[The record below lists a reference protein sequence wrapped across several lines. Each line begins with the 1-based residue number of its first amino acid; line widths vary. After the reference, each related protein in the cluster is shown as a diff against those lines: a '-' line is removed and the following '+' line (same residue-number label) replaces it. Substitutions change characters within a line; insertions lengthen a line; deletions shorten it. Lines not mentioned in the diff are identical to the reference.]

1 MDPTPPPGSLFCS
14 EGLLNVSVIS
24 ASLFPLISLSH
35 NQTQTLS
42 HSRYWH
48 IKSQWNLINLP
59 DNVRRYLVRPSILKC
74 QRCCYQYCFSL
85 NFSMAERYLCFLCI
99 VLSIPFFNTCLCVT
113 YICIFQNGET
123 TDYQTVESERFIGS
137 TETTVNFR
145 SLSLSLCDNNENS
158 VNKNTYDK
166 RLSLSLMITD
176 SLIHSRL

>member
-35 NQTQTLS
+35 NQTETLS

-85 NFSMAERYLCFLCI
+85 NFSMTERYLCFLCI
-99 VLSIPFFNTCLCVT
+99 VLSIPFLIPAYVLHTFAFSKMERPQIIKLLNLRDLLGVLRPLLISGHCHSAYVT
-113 YICIFQNGET
+113 IMR
-123 TDYQTVESERFIGS
+123 TVSI
-137 TETTVNFR
+137 
-145 SLSLSLCDNNENS
+145 
-158 VNKNTYDK
+158 KI
-166 RLSLSLMITD
+166 LMINGYL
-176 SLIHSRL
+176 SAWW